1 VNHLLMTIFYN
12 HSIAIAA
19 VIACFRIRSVT
30 SDFYPFIIMIWLGLL
45 NESVSLALIFNGSGN
60 AVNSNIFVLLEFLLI
75 LFQFYKWNHGH
86 FSKYSLIAF
95 AGLVVWI
102 TDNLLLNTVQQ
113 NNSLFRVFYSFTIL
127 LFSIDHINRIIIF
140 QNSRLKK
147 NAVFLICLTFIF
159 YYGFKACVESFNM
172 VHLGL
177 STDLL
182 RKFWIMLYFVNFIT
196 NLLFALAVLW
206 IPTKQKYILRY

>member
-1 VNHLLMTIFYN
+1 
-12 HSIAIAA
+12 
-19 VIACFRIRSVT
+19 
-30 SDFYPFIIMIWLGLL
+30 MIWLGLL

-75 LFQFYKWNHGH
+75 LFQFYKWNDGH

-95 AGLVVWI
+95 AAVIVWV
-102 TDNLLLNTVQQ
+102 TDNLLLNTIQQ

-127 LFSIDHINRIIIF
+127 LFSIDHVNRIIIF

-159 YYGFKACVESFNM
+159 
-172 VHLGL
+172 
-177 STDLL
+177 
-182 RKFWIMLYFVNFIT
+182 
-196 NLLFALAVLW
+196 
-206 IPTKQKYILRY
+206 